1 MPGELVVDNFAG
13 GGGASTG
20 IEAAIGRPVDLAVNH
35 DPVAIAMHQANH
47 PETKHFCESIWEVDP
62 REACGGKPVGLAWF
76 SPDCTHFS
84 KAKGTVPLKKEIRG
98 LAWVVIRWAKA
109 VRPRVIVIENVEEF
123 QTWGPLG
130 DDDRPLPDRAGET
143 FREWLAELSGLGYR
157 VEYRLLVAADYG
169 TPTTRKRLFLV
180 ARCDGG
186 AIVWPEASHGAG
198 KGQGWRPASEVIDW
212 SLPCPS
218 IFDRKKPLAEA
229 TLQRIGMG
237 IRRYVIDAAQ
247 PFIVGAGGPSYSGKP
262 APTDRP
268 LGAVLAENHRAL
280 VSPFLVRHGHYS
292 TITGA
297 GLRSGCGAG
306 TFRGQQLKQPL
317 ATVCATNDK
326 HLVMPL
332 ITKFYKGVVGHEVTR
347 PLGTVT
353 AWDHHALTAAFLSKH
368 YGTSKS
374 GAGVDRPMP
383 TVTAGGNHLAEVR
396 AFLIKYYGA
405 QTAQQQGLFDP
416 LHTVTAKARFGLV
429 MVHGEPY
436 QIVDIGMRMLQPHEL
451 FAAQGFPDWYDIRP
465 EHNGKPMT
473 KEAQTSLAGN
483 SVCPPVAEAIVAA
496 NAMASAVAA

>member
-1 MPGELVVDNFAG
+1 
-13 GGGASTG
+13 
-20 IEAAIGRPVDLAVNH
+20 
-35 DPVAIAMHQANH
+35 
-47 PETKHFCESIWEVDP
+47 
-62 REACGGKPVGLAWF
+62 
-76 SPDCTHFS
+76 
-84 KAKGTVPLKKEIRG
+84 
-98 LAWVVIRWAKA
+98 
-109 VRPRVIVIENVEEF
+109 
-123 QTWGPLG
+123 
-130 DDDRPLPDRAGET
+130 
-143 FREWLAELSGLGYR
+143 
-157 VEYRLLVAADYG
+157 
-169 TPTTRKRLFLV
+169 
-180 ARCDGG
+180 
-186 AIVWPEASHGAG
+186 
-198 KGQGWRPASEVIDW
+198 
-212 SLPCPS
+212 
-218 IFDRKKPLAEA
+218 
-229 TLQRIGMG
+229 
-237 IRRYVIDAAQ
+237 
-247 PFIVGAGGPSYSGKP
+247 
-262 APTDRP
+262 
-268 LGAVLAENHRAL
+268 
-280 VSPFLVRHGHYS
+280 
-292 TITGA
+292 
-297 GLRSGCGAG
+297 
-306 TFRGQQLKQPL
+306 
-317 ATVCATNDK
+317 
-326 HLVMPL
+326 MPL

-416 LHTVTAKARFGLV
+416 RHTVTAKARFGLV